1 MNRGENRMKLN
12 RRTALKAAAGAALF
26 PTIITSASAQTRQL
40 HMGIYSSNL
49 GRFVQREIVP
59 PFEREHNCRIA
70 TTEGATLS
78 NIAALR
84 ATRNAPRYS
93 VMMMD
98 DVGVPQA
105 KQEGLIDKL
114 DVAHIPNLAR
124 VYRRFL
130 FEDSYGVG
138 FNISSAGMFI
148 NPGTVRDLT
157 SYEQIFEPRFRRR
170 ILLNTPRNTQS
181 VLMLIVATALATGKP
196 LNEAQYLI
204 DQGWDKLAQ
213 LRPNVLTVYDSEA
226 MVLMVAQGQADIGGI
241 EYSKSIYPHA
251 AQGIPLDMAPTREGM
266 FTGINSL
273 TLVKNAPEPE
283 LANAFINRML
293 EPAVLQA
300 LSEATFGAPSVEGIN
315 FRPEVARYLAY
326 PESKMADMGL
336 FTPDWNF
343 IIPRRPALLERYNQL
358 FTS

>member
-1 MNRGENRMKLN
+1 MALN
-12 RRTALKAAAGAALF
+12 RRTVMKAAAGAALF
-26 PTIITSASAQTRQL
+26 PTIISRASAQEKQL
-40 HMGIYSSNL
+40 HIGVYNSAL
-49 GRFVQREIVP
+49 GRLVQKEVIP
-59 PFEREHNCRIA
+59 AFEAKNKCRIF
-70 TTEGATLS
+70 TIEGATLS

-84 ATRNAPRYS
+84 ATRATPRFS

-105 KQEGLIDKL
+105 KQEELIDKL
-114 DVAHIPNLAR
+114 DPAKIPNLAK
-124 VYRRFL
+124 VYKRFV

-148 NPGTVRDLT
+148 NPQATKGLT
-157 SYEQIFEPRFRRR
+157 SYEQIFEAKYRKR

-196 LNEAQYLI
+196 LREAQYLI

-213 LRPNVLTVYDSEA
+213 LKPNVLTIYDSEA

-251 AQGIPLDMAPTREGM
+251 AKGVPLDMAPLKEGS

-283 LANAFINRML
+283 LGAAFINHML
-293 EPAVLQA
+293 QPSVLQM
-300 LSEATFGAPSVEGIN
+300 LSEKTFGAPSVEGIE
-315 FRPEVARYLAY
+315 FKPDVARYLAY
-326 PESKMADMGL
+326 PESKMVDMGL

-343 IIPRRPALLERYNQL
+343 IIPRRPAVLERYNQL

>member
-1 MNRGENRMKLN
+1 MKLN
-12 RRTALKAAAGAALF
+12 RRTVLKTAAGAALF
-26 PTIITSASAQTRQL
+26 PTIITSAQSQVKQL
-40 HMGIYSSNL
+40 HVGVYNSAL
-49 GRFVQREIVP
+49 GKLVQKEVIP
-59 PFEREHNCRIA
+59 AFEAEHKCRIF
-70 TTEGATLS
+70 TIEGATLS

-84 ATRNAPRYS
+84 ATRNTPRFG

-98 DVGVPQA
+98 DVGIPQA
-105 KQEGLIDKL
+105 KQEDLIDKL
-114 DVAHIPNLAR
+114 DVNKIPNLAR
-124 VYRRFL
+124 AYKRFV

-138 FNISSAGMFI
+138 FNISTAGMFI
-148 NPGTVRDLT
+148 NPNVTKGLT
-157 SYEQIFEPRFRRR
+157 SYEQIFDAKYRKR

-196 LNEAQYLI
+196 LNEAQYLV

-213 LRPNVLTVYDSEA
+213 LKPNILTIYDSEA

-251 AQGIPLDMAPTREGM
+251 VKGIPLDMAPLKEGL

-293 EPAVLQA
+293 EPSVLQM
-300 LSEATFGAPSVEGIN
+300 LSSQTFGAPSVEGIT
-315 FRPEVARYLAY
+315 FAPDVGRYLAY
-326 PESKMADMGL
+326 PESKMIDMGL

-343 IIPRRPALLERYNQL
+343 IIPKRPALLERYNQV
-358 FTS
+358 FSS

>member
-1 MNRGENRMKLN
+1 MKVS

-26 PTIITSASAQTRQL
+26 PTIITRASAQVKQL

-49 GRFVQREIVP
+49 GRFVQREIIP
-59 PFEREHNCRIA
+59 PFEREFNCRV
-70 TTEGATLS
+70 TTAEGATLS

-84 ATRNAPRYS
+84 ATRSAPRFS

-98 DVGVPQA
+98 DVGIPQA
-105 KQEGLIDKL
+105 KQEDLIEKL
-114 DVAHIPNLAR
+114 DSARIPNLAR

-148 NPGTVRDLT
+148 NPTATRDLT
-157 SYEQIFEPRFRRR
+157 SYEQIFDQRYRRR

-181 VLMLIVATALATGKP
+181 VLMLIVAASLATGKP
-196 LNEAQYLI
+196 LAEAQYLL

-226 MVLMVAQGQADIGGI
+226 MVLMVAQGQATIGGI

-251 AQGIPLDMAPTREGM
+251 ARGIPLDMAPTREGM

-283 LANAFINRML
+283 LGNAFINRML
-293 EPAVLQA
+293 QPSVIQA
-300 LSEATFGAPSVEGIN
+300 LSEATFGAPSVDGIN

-326 PESKMADMGL
+326 PESKMLDMGL

-343 IIPRRPALLERYNQL
+343 IIPRRAALLERYNQL